1 MYMEVRLLFLE
12 TSFLK
17 ELSISNLFHL
27 HVPARGL
34 MHQGPKPL
42 KPSEKKSGLQ

>member
-1 MYMEVRLLFLE
+1 MYMEVRLLFLKLV
-12 TSFLK
+12 SVK
-17 ELSISNLFHL
+17 EFSISNLFHL
-27 HVPARGL
+27 HVQARGL